1 LKKGFRPVCRLR
13 ENDRV
18 DLRSH
23 MGRGVYTAASK
34 NTVISNKEQM
44 SLHDGLLGGMFPETK
59 RNEVLQNPNLD
70 PVRFP
75 VGPATR
81 FERERLYIAREAQDR
96 EDMRVTRAVE
106 RQLALVASGQARA
119 TAAGWF

>member
-1 LKKGFRPVCRLR
+1 
-13 ENDRV
+13 
-18 DLRSH
+18 
-23 MGRGVYTAASK
+23 MTRGVYTAEGK
-34 NTVISNKEQM
+34 NAVISDKEQM

-119 TAAGWF
+119 SAAGWF